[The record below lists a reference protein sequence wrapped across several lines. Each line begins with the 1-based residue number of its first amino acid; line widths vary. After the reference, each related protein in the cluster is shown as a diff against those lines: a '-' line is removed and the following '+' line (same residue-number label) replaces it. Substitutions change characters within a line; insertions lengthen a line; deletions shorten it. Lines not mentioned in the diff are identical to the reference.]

1 MIKSVCRY
9 SSVGLTAAGV
19 GVLLLMQANSV
30 GAKPVAT
37 SEAKVRPTAG
47 IDQFVPW
54 SLALAPSVATNGAAA
69 VSAALD
75 STAEVT
81 GALGLANQVG
91 PAYLAWNSVKSL
103 SGSQPPAGSHQGT
116 VNFTDMD
123 QWMAGVSG
131 LASSTGALGL
141 TENAAAYDPDLAA
154 HAGILQTNN
163 QLGPAIFDLNVLKA
177 IGFTQAPTGQ
187 VLNTGSTDNFA
198 AVDIGRWNA
207 GIPGVIMNSGTT
219 GFVTSDNFG
228 NDLSDYRVGGLQDT
242 MTIGPAAF
250 TFNFLPYVSTSVFPT
265 AGLSFGN
272 AQDMTAA
279 PTPFAPVSPPT
290 PGVIEPNGGL
300 PVPSVVSSAQ
310 NAVASAT
317 PQPVAAITPQPVA
330 ATTQLAAAKPTTT
343 IPGVN
348 GAPLAK
354 AATGAVQNGV
364 SAATGAVQN
373 GVSAATGAAAN
384 GISAATGAVANGFR
398 AISGASASK
407 SSGGK

>member
-141 TENAAAYDPDLAA
+141 T
-154 HAGILQTNN
+154 
-163 QLGPAIFDLNVLKA
+163 V
-177 IGFTQAPTGQ
+177 
-187 VLNTGSTDNFA
+187 
-198 AVDIGRWNA
+198 
-207 GIPGVIMNSGTT
+207 SGH
-219 GFVTSDNFG
+219 
-228 NDLSDYRVGGLQDT
+228 
-242 MTIGPAAF
+242 
-250 TFNFLPYVSTSVFPT
+250 VFP
-265 AGLSFGN
+265 
-272 AQDMTAA
+272 Q
-279 PTPFAPVSPPT
+279 V
-290 PGVIEPNGGL
+290 
-300 PVPSVVSSAQ
+300 
-310 NAVASAT
+310 
-317 PQPVAAITPQPVA
+317 
-330 ATTQLAAAKPTTT
+330 
-343 IPGVN
+343 
-348 GAPLAK
+348 
-354 AATGAVQNGV
+354 
-364 SAATGAVQN
+364 
-373 GVSAATGAAAN
+373 
-384 GISAATGAVANGFR
+384 
-398 AISGASASK
+398 
-407 SSGGK
+407 